1 MSYKRGEKRMS
12 KTRRIMDVLVI
23 LLCGMLSAIGLH
35 MFVNPAGF
43 APSGVDGIA
52 TMIHSLFDINAGY
65 IVLLFNV
72 PLLIIAWF
80 MLNKR
85 YVVYTLSYT
94 VASSLMLILAE
105 KIQLYQ
111 YVTQNNTWIAVVVS
125 GFILGL
131 RTGLMIKHGGSS
143 GGIDIIACIIQK
155 KRPYFNVETL
165 ISIISYIIIGMSF
178 FVYGNLESVLMAI
191 TQTVIFNVTMNA
203 VLKPTRNA
211 IEVKIITKDAEA
223 LKQDILHELK
233 HGATV
238 VKCRG
243 MYTDEERE
251 MIITL
256 INIRQLN
263 ELMQISRRYPNT
275 FIYYDNVNGV
285 WGNFRW
291 NKFDAAM

>member
-1 MSYKRGEKRMS
+1 MKNGRKLL
-12 KTRRIMDVLVI
+12 DLLVI
-23 LLCGMLSAIGLH
+23 VAAGALSAVGLH

-52 TMIHSLFDINAGY
+52 TMFQSLFGINMGY
-65 IVLLFNV
+65 TSLLFNI

-80 MLNKR
+80 LLNKK
-85 YVVYTLSYT
+85 YVVYTLLYT
-94 VASSLMLILAE
+94 VVSSVMLILAE
-105 KIQLYQ
+105 TVGLYQ
-111 YVTQNNTWIAVVVS
+111 YVTESNTWIAVVTS
-125 GFILGL
+125 GFLLGL

-165 ISIISYIIIGMSF
+165 ISIISYMIIGASF
-178 FVYGNLESVLMAI
+178 FVYGNLESVLMAV
-191 TQTVIFNVTMNA
+191 TQTVVFNITMNA

-211 IEVKIITKDAEA
+211 VEVKIITKDAEA
-223 LKQDILHELK
+223 LRADILHELK

-238 VKCRG
+238 LRCRG
-243 MYTDEERE
+243 MYTGGERD
-251 MIITL
+251 MIVTV

-263 ELMQISRRYPNT
+263 ELMQISRKYPET
-275 FIYYDNVNGV
+275 FIYYDDVNGV

-291 NKFDAAM
+291 NKFDAVM

>member
-1 MSYKRGEKRMS
+1 MS
-12 KTRRIMDVLVI
+12 KSRRFFDIFII
-23 LLCGMLSAIGLH
+23 LAASCLSAVGLH

-52 TMIHSLFDINAGY
+52 TMLQSLFGINMGY
-65 IVLLFNV
+65 TSLLFNI

-80 MLNKR
+80 LLNKK
-85 YVVYTLSYT
+85 YVVYTLTYT
-94 VASSLMLILAE
+94 VASSLLLILAE
-105 KIQLYQ
+105 RIDLYQ
-111 YVTQNNTWIAVVVS
+111 YVTQTNTWIAVVTS
-125 GFILGL
+125 GFLLGL

-143 GGIDIIACIIQK
+143 GGIDIVACIIQK

-165 ISIISYIIIGMSF
+165 ISIISYMIIGLSF
-178 FVYGNLESVLMAI
+178 FVYGNLESILMSV
-191 TQTVIFNVTMNA
+191 TQTVVFNITMNT

-211 IEVKIITKDAEA
+211 IEVKIVTNNADE
-223 LKQDILHELK
+223 LKEDILHALK

-243 MYTDEERE
+243 MYTDDDRD
-251 MIITL
+251 MVITL

-263 ELMQISRRYPNT
+263 ELMQISRKYPNT
-275 FIYYDNVNGV
+275 FIYYVNVNGV

-291 NKFDAAM
+291 NKFDAVM

>member
-1 MSYKRGEKRMS
+1 MS
-12 KTRRIMDVLVI
+12 KSRRFFDIFII
-23 LLCGMLSAIGLH
+23 LAASCLSAVGLH

-52 TMIHSLFDINAGY
+52 TMLQSLFGINMGY
-65 IVLLFNV
+65 TSLLFNI

-80 MLNKR
+80 LLNKK
-85 YVVYTLSYT
+85 YVVYTLTYT
-94 VASSLMLILAE
+94 VASSLLLILAE
-105 KIQLYQ
+105 RIDLYQ
-111 YVTQNNTWIAVVVS
+111 YVTQTNTWIAVVTS
-125 GFILGL
+125 GFLLGL

-143 GGIDIIACIIQK
+143 GGIDIVACIIQK

-165 ISIISYIIIGMSF
+165 ISIISYMIIGLSF
-178 FVYGNLESVLMAI
+178 FVYGNLESILMSV
-191 TQTVIFNVTMNA
+191 TQTVVFNITMNT

-211 IEVKIITKDAEA
+211 IEVKIVTNNADE
-223 LKQDILHELK
+223 LKEDILHDLK

-243 MYTDEERE
+243 MYTDDDRD
-251 MIITL
+251 MVITL

-263 ELMQISRRYPNT
+263 ELMQISRKYPNT
-275 FIYYDNVNGV
+275 FIYYVNVNGV

-291 NKFDAAM
+291 NKFDAVM